1 MISTEIQAINIG
13 TTQASALYIGTTQIW
28 SGSTPT
34 PPLPDNMERQE
45 FIPADIYDEYI
56 EAGMSLSP
64 INVTLGNI
72 RVRSNDQDS
81 YIDDY
86 MFYGTN
92 NTSISYWLGIET
104 TSRNWYVYSIEL
116 EFDGGT
122 EDWVGGDINSRYS
135 FDQLGTYTISNGK
148 LTWNWDSSNPVRVV
162 DFFNVADQDEYG
174 EVSLEITKITVVAAQ
189 QTVTSLNAPTITGEA
204 HADYSEFEITSG
216 NSGLGTTIYYL
227 DNWSDPFHST
237 WHEYTNKVTIYWSS
251 GGNTIEA
258 KETYTEY
265 PFDEIE
271 SAHTTYTIPA
281 YVPPPTPASSGEY
294 VFNCSDDTPIADRQ
308 QYTVTRGNVS
318 MTVSDGLIYLDQ
330 HYRIY
335 AAQTI
340 TFSAGGSTMSH
351 IEFDFISGYANN
363 SSTVLSADSGTC
375 ANNYATDLTG
385 EWNGSATSVTITTS
399 KQIRVPEFRV
409 TVD

>member
-1 MISTEIQAINIG
+1 MTNTEIQAINIG

-28 SGSTPT
+28 SGSTPV
-34 PPLPDNMERQE
+34 PPLPDNMERKE
-45 FIPADIYDEYI
+45 FIPADIYEEHGDI
-56 EAGMSLSP
+56 IQP
-64 INVTLGNI
+64 IDVTLGNI
-72 RVRSNDQDS
+72 RVYSVDNNT
-81 YIDDY
+81 YVNGY
-86 MFYGTN
+86 MFYVP
-92 NTSISYWLGIET
+92 NTDPTDSRYWLCVST
-104 TSRNWYVYSIEL
+104 PRSWYVYSIEI

-122 EDWVGGDINSRYS
+122 EDYVGGNSGSNYS
-135 FDQLGTYTISNGK
+135 FDTVGTYTISNNK
-148 LTWNWDSSNPVRVV
+148 LTWNWDSSNPVRFVN
-162 DFFNVADQDEYG
+162 FFNVADPDEYG
-174 EVSLEITKITVVAAQ
+174 QVALEITKITAVVAQ
-189 QTVTSLNAPTITGEA
+189 QTVSSLNQPVISSVDNGNNSTALVT
-204 HADYSEFEITSG
+204 ITSG
-216 NSGLGTTIYYL
+216 NAGVNTEIKYKLNDVPTAYDYSQPFNASYGTVIYA
-227 DNWSDPFHST
+227 W
-237 WHEYTNKVTIYWSS
+237 
-251 GGNTIEA
+251 
-258 KETYTEY
+258 ETYTEY
-265 PFDEIE
+265 PFSTIQ
-271 SAHTTYTIPA
+271 SSRTSYT
-281 YVPPPTPASSGEY
+281 VPTPVTPASSGEY